1 MKKLLS
7 IMATL
12 LLISN
17 MSFAQV
23 NWSVDPAHTNANFEV
38 NHLGI
43 SFIDGEFTKLNGNIE
58 TKDSTSFEN
67 AKIEFEIDVNSINT
81 RVEARDQHLKSDD
94 FFSAEKFPKMTLK
107 NATLKKSGKGK
118 YKLAGELTIKGVTKL
133 VTFNVIQN
141 NGIITDPW
149 GKTRA
154 GFTASTVI
162 NRFDYNISY
171 DDKLPSG
178 VPAVAADI
186 EITVNVEVVKN

>member
-17 MSFAQV
+17 ISFAQV
-23 NWSVDPAHTNANFEV
+23 KWSVDPAHTNVRFEV

-43 SFIDGEFTKLNGNIE
+43 SFVDGEFTKLDGNIE

-67 AKIEFEIDVNSINT
+67 AKVEFEIDVNSINT

-118 YKLAGELTIKGVTKL
+118 YKLAGELTIKGVTKP
-133 VTFNVIQN
+133 VSFNVIQN

-149 GKTRA
+149 SKTRA